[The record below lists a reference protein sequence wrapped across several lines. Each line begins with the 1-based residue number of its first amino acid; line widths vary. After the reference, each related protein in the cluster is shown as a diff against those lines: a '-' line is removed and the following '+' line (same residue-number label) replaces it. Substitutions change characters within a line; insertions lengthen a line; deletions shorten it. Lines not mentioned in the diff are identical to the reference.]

1 MSLLQSGFGSSGDD
15 YEITDSL
22 RFRSASDAYL
32 NRTFSTPTN
41 NKKWSYS
48 VWMKRGTLS
57 TNQAIISSNVDG
69 ANYWD
74 MRFNTSDQIF
84 IQNRVSSSNLLVSNT
99 TAVYRDSSAWYHIT
113 FVFDSD
119 NSTASHRNRLY
130 INGVEQT
137 LSANS
142 GSGDASYWNVN
153 AVQHN
158 IGVSRTLNSSG
169 GIWAEYD
176 GYQTEANF
184 IDGQALDP
192 TDFGEYDANGTWKP
206 KEYTG
211 TYGTNGFYLPMKPTT
226 QAELQNTV
234 IFSADG
240 TGSSVSGFGF
250 TPDFIWAK
258 NRTNTYNHEL
268 WDTVRGT
275 ASDLASNSFAAEI
288 TDGNRLIS
296 FDSDGFS
303 YGTGSNLYVNNTDSV
318 AWGWDAGDN
327 QPSTGHSSI
336 LYTAATADGT
346 YDIKGFGFNP
356 DLLWIK
362 NRNNSERN
370 FLFDTVRGV
379 DSSKALV
386 SDSTAAEGL
395 NGINATTISTIEDGF
410 RIVESSINSGELYFN
425 NRTYVAWGWDAGD
438 GDPVSNTT
446 GDINSTVKA
455 NDATGFS
462 IVSYTGNGTSN
473 SEQTIGH
480 GLSTAPKVVIVKDR
494 TSAST
499 RWSFYSTDLSSDGT
513 YAVKN
518 LLLNTT
524 GAESAYS
531 SQIRGIQGSN
541 TFSVRDVD
549 ANGNANVNKSG
560 DNYIAYCFSEVSG
573 VSKFGTYTGNGST
586 TGPTITTGFR
596 SGFVMIK
603 SSTNSGTN
611 WLILDSTRSPFN
623 TVNDVLFAD
632 LTSAEA
638 GTGYGDMDVS
648 DTGFQIKTNGASSN
662 ANGQTYIYMA
672 FKGSY
677 SDHVSPLNDDGSIDS
692 RVKAN
697 TSKGFSIVSYKGIG
711 ANATVGHGLSSA
723 PEMVIV
729 RARDNGGA
737 TQWAVWHSSFSSTEY
752 ALLQSTAAKSSSG
765 GAALWNS
772 TAPSSTVLSI
782 GTDTNPNYNTKSII
796 AYCWHSVAGYSKI
809 GSYTGTGTTTGNVT
823 TLGFR
828 PGFLMI
834 KGTTGTSEWVILDN
848 TRDPNPDPAKNV
860 LHPNRTNADS
870 TAAAGLYVKFTD
882 TGFQPVGVGTDT
894 NASGQTFLYMA
905 FADTADA
912 QFNFD
917 ASGNKNN
924 WLPTNINSSGESE
937 TTYDLMKDTPSLVDE
952 NAGNFATLNP
962 IDYGKSGTASTAEAN
977 LKWTDA
983 SGGSWVNGTIAVSS
997 GKWYWETSDFTGTG
1011 LFIGVADATKSITSY
1026 IAYYSGAPTS
1036 LYYLSTGQKTIS
1048 GSSSSFGAATTTSD
1062 LLGFALDAD
1071 ANTLAVYK
1079 NNVLLGTMTSLG
1091 YEKYLPIWSCAGAH
1105 NFNVNFGQRPFEYT
1119 PPTGFLKLNTFNLPD
1134 STIEDGSDYF
1144 NTVLYNGNGNAQSI
1158 DAGLATS
1165 FVWIKNRIAGNYHY
1179 LYDQVRGAHKGLTT
1193 NTTAVEDGY
1202 AHQLT
1207 SFDSDG
1213 FTVPNDTAGYNNYSG
1228 RSYVAWN
1235 WKGSDAP
1242 SKTFV
1247 VTVTNPGSGNR
1258 YTLDGKVSGTN
1269 AMPITIE
1276 EGGTYTFDQSDN
1288 TNSGHPLRFSTTSDG
1303 THGGGSEYTTG
1314 VTVSGTPGS
1323 AGAKTVITV
1332 AASAADLYFYCTN
1345 HSGMGAQAST
1355 LAAGGG
1361 VSNLSGTIS
1370 SVVNVNTTA
1379 GFSIV
1384 RYQGTGSASTVGH
1397 GLSSAPEMIIVK
1409 DRDRTTEWS
1418 VMVQAANSGNGH
1430 LGWLR
1435 LNGTY
1440 AYGATSILWNN
1451 TAPTSSV
1458 FSIGTY
1464 DYVNYNNSNY
1474 IAYCFHSV
1482 EGYSAFGSY
1491 TGNGSADGP
1500 FVYLGFRPAFVI
1512 TKRTNSTSN
1521 WPMHDNKRSPY
1532 NVTEASLYANAADA
1546 EVDPSTEDVD
1556 FLSNGF
1562 KLRGTTTARNTS
1574 GSTYIYMAF
1583 AENPFKNSNAR

>member
-573 VSKFGTYTGNGST
+573 VSKFGSYTGNGSSN
-586 TGPTITTGFR
+586 GPTVTGLGFR
-596 SGFVMIK
+596 PGFVLVKAI
-603 SSTNSGTN
+603 STGQGWTI
-611 WLILDSTRSPFN
+611 WDSTRGPFN
-623 TVNDVLFAD
+623 TVTESLSPNSS
-632 LTSAEA
+632 SAESNFY
-638 GTGYGDMDVS
+638 TVDFND
-648 DTGFQIKTNGASSN
+648 DGFQIKSSYSVTNQSGH
-662 ANGQTYIYMA
+662 TYIYMA

-697 TSKGFSIVSYKGIG
+697 PDKGFSIVSWEGSS
-711 ANATVGHGLSSA
+711 ATTTVGHGLSTA
-723 PEMVIV
+723 PKVII
-729 RARDNGGA
+729 AKNRDASGTEWPVYHDSVNSGGGSYLRLNGN
-737 TQWAVWHSSFSSTEY
+737 Y
-752 ALLQSTAAKSSSG
+752 ANTSSSIIWTG
-765 GAALWNS
+765 SPTSSVINVGSYSYVNS
-772 TAPSSTVLSI
+772 NSM
-782 GTDTNPNYNTKSII
+782 I
-796 AYCWHSVAGYSKI
+796 AYCFSEVAGYSKF
-809 GSYTGTGTTTGNVT
+809 GSYTGTGSAGLSVT
-823 TLGFR
+823 TGFR
-828 PGFLMI
+828 PAFVMTKRSDSTSNWNI
-834 KGTTGTSEWVILDN
+834 SDSRRSPTGTAN
-848 TRDPNPDPAKNV
+848 T
-860 LHPNRTNADS
+860 
-870 TAAAGLYVKFTD
+870 TALRANTTDTENTVGTAYVKFTD
-882 TGFQPVGVGTDT
+882 TGFEITGTSTET
-894 NASGQTFLYMA
+894 NANGGTYIYMA

-912 QFNFD
+912 VFNFD

-924 WLPTNINSSGESE
+924 WLPNNINSNAESE

-952 NAGNFATLNP
+952 NAANFCTMNALNG
-962 IDYGKSGTASTAEAN
+962 I
-977 LKWTDA
+977 
-983 SGGSWVNGTIAVSS
+983 GTISDGNMTLLSTVANWQSRGGTVAVSS
-997 GKWYWETSDFTGTG
+997 GKWYWEAHVITRGTYMQIGIVGSDVFFQSTDDIQEWPTGYG
-1011 LFIGVADATKSITSY
+1011 
-1026 IAYYSGAPTS
+1026 YYSVGKKVHNAANSSYGTTFT
-1036 LYYLSTGQKTIS
+1036 TG
-1048 GSSSSFGAATTTSD
+1048 D
-1062 LLGFALDAD
+1062 LIGIALDLD
-1071 ANTLAVYK
+1071 AGTIEFYK
-1079 NNVLLGTMTSLG
+1079 NNVSQGVAFTGISGEFIPAFAVYGGSGKVT
-1091 YEKYLPIWSCAGAH
+1091 A
-1105 NFNVNFGQRPFEYT
+1105 NFGQRPFAYT

-1144 NTVLYNGNGNAQSI
+1144 NTVLYTGNGSTQAITGVGFQPNLTWFKSRSV
-1158 DAGLATS
+1158 G
-1165 FVWIKNRIAGNYHY
+1165 
-1179 LYDQVRGAHKGLTT
+1179 YD
-1193 NTTAVEDGY
+1193 
-1202 AHQLT
+1202 HQLHDVLRSPGVALLSNSSQAEFNYGT
-1207 SFDSDG
+1207 VSSFDSDG
-1213 FTVPNDTAGYNNYSG
+1213 FTVDATSYIGTNASG
-1228 RSYVAWN
+1228 ATFVSWN
-1235 WKGSDAP
+1235 WKANGSG
-1242 SKTFV
+1242 
-1247 VTVTNPGSGNR
+1247 VTNN
-1258 YTLDGKVSGTN
+1258 
-1269 AMPITIE
+1269 
-1276 EGGTYTFDQSDN
+1276 
-1288 TNSGHPLRFSTTSDG
+1288 
-1303 THGGGSEYTTG
+1303 
-1314 VTVSGTPGS
+1314 
-1323 AGAKTVITV
+1323 AGA
-1332 AASAADLYFYCTN
+1332 N
-1345 HSGMGAQAST
+1345 GATIAST
-1355 LAAGGG
+1355 YSA
-1361 VSNLSGTIS
+1361 
-1370 SVVNVNTTA
+1370 NTKA

-1384 RYQGTGSASTVGH
+1384 TYTGSRTSDGGETGTPTKIYH
-1397 GLSSAPEMIIVK
+1397 GLGKKPEMVITK
-1409 DRDRTTEWS
+1409 NRTSQTYPVWN
-1418 VMVQAANSGNGH
+1418 VWHKGYQPDTTH
-1430 LGWLR
+1430 LNYQLFLHLTSASNNAGWQRTDQGFTTNLFCPAR
-1435 LNGTY
+1435 Y
-1440 AYGATSILWNN
+1440 AY
-1451 TAPTSSV
+1451 
-1458 FSIGTY
+1458 
-1464 DYVNYNNSNY
+1464 DDVNGVDY
-1474 IAYCFHSV
+1474 IAYVFTGI
-1482 EGYSAFGSY
+1482 EGYSSFGSY
-1491 TGNGSADGP
+1491 TGNGSTDGP
-1500 FVYLGFRPAFVI
+1500 FIYTGFRPAWVMV
-1512 TKRTNSTSN
+1512 KKTSGTGS
-1521 WPMHDNKRSPY
+1521 WYIYDLTRLGY
-1532 NVTEASLYANAADA
+1532 NGANYVLAADSSTA
-1546 EVDPSTEDVD
+1546 EISGKEIDL
-1556 FLSNGF
+1556 LSNGF
-1562 KLRGTTTARNTS
+1562 KWRSTTNNGNAS
-1574 GSTYIYMAF
+1574 GGTYIYMAF
-1583 AENPFKNSNAR
+1583 AENPFKNALAR